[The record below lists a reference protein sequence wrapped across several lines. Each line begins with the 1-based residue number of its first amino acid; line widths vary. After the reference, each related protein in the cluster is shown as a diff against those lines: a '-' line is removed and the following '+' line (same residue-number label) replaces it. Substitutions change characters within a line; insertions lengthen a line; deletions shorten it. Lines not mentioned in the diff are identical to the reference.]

1 MILRGKLRK
10 NGREMLPK
18 RQQSRQFWSVLLTKP
33 SPQGPSSPRTWM
45 QITSNPRH
53 TLKCTKIN
61 KFKIEKQNKKSTS
74 NQILPKQTKT
84 NAADQKS
91 IRETKELT
99 CEANW
104 GKPPTIPWTIRLQRT
119 PQTRERERAVR
130 SLLPGFELWG
140 TFVSALAVDYSIR
153 AEIWRCTQ

>member
-153 AEIWRCTQ
+153 TEIWRCTQ